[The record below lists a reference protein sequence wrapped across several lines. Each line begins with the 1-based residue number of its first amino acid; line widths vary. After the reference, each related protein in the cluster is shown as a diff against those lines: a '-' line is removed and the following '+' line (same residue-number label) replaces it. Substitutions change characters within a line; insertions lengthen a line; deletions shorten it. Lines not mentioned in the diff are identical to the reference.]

1 MILETKQVEMS
12 SNPITKAINDKT
24 HGVEK
29 TTKSSLE
36 RQVESAEFYG
46 VLPSSSEQE
55 PQKRGRGRPPNKS
68 KSPGPAPTPKDAPK
82 AQGVEKPTDE
92 KVNKVLDDLKRNQ
105 LITKIR
111 AYACY
116 WPEICTQSLND
127 LNIYLC
133 TTEQLE
139 RIINGFEASVM
150 MQTEIVDTPKTVK
163 EFLCKIEP
171 VAVGLALS
179 NPDHRVLREG
189 VRLTGLSRALCT
201 DSTVDRNV
209 KLFSVKYLIG
219 RLPRNP
225 ILNLLYSIVMVAL
238 DVYKTNTIQ
247 EVSDDTAADDKY
259 ADL

>member
-1 MILETKQVEMS
+1 MS
-12 SNPITKAINDKT
+12 SNPISKAISDKT

-36 RQVESAEFYG
+36 KQVESAEYFG
-46 VLPSSSEQE
+46 VLPSSFESE
-55 PQKRGRGRPPNKS
+55 PPKRGRGRPPNKS
-68 KSPGPAPTPKDAPK
+68 KSPGPPPPTREPQKSGGLD
-82 AQGVEKPTDE
+82 KPTDE
-92 KVNKVLDDLKRNQ
+92 KVNKIIDDLKRNQ

-111 AYACY
+111 AYAAY

-133 TTEQLE
+133 TTDQLE
-139 RIINGFEASVM
+139 RIIAGFEATVM

-163 EFLCKIEP
+163 NFLCKFEP

-179 NPDHRVLREG
+179 NPDHRFLREG
-189 VRLTGLSRALCT
+189 IRLTGLSRALCN
-201 DSTVDRNV
+201 DPTVDRNV

-225 ILNLLYSIVMVAL
+225 ILNLFYSIVMVAL

-247 EVSDDTAADDKY
+247 EVGGDSVEDDKY